1 MIDRIHG
8 GDIKYYL
15 EDVPPCVDKLIDFSA
30 NINPL
35 GLSPKTKA
43 AIAENITGVVHYPEP
58 GSRSLKKAL
67 AVFHNIKQDNL
78 TVGNG
83 SIELIYLIPKALKAK
98 KILIVTPTFS
108 EYEFAAK
115 ANGAK
120 IIFVKTKENENF
132 KIEFSN
138 LQKVL
143 SRVDLVFLG
152 NPNNPTGSCLHAEE
166 LSPLVEACA
175 RHKTVLVIDEVFMD
189 FVETCDEDSFLSAAP
204 RNKYLLIL
212 KSLTKFFALPGLR
225 LGYAVGHR
233 DLVRS
238 ISGLQYPW
246 NINSLAQ
253 AAGRDALKD
262 SAYMNYSRE
271 YIAGERE
278 FLFSGLKD
286 IKGLKAFSP
295 SSNFIL
301 CKLDGCS
308 VKSAKVLN
316 KRLVKKGLVIRNCG
330 NFRGLNEKFFRVAV
344 RKRDENRRLIT
355 ALKEVL

>member
-1 MIDRIHG
+1 MIDRVHG
-8 GDIKYYL
+8 GDVKRNI
-15 EDVPPCVDKLIDFSA
+15 VDFSA

-43 AIAENITGVVHYPEP
+43 AITENIAGVVHYPEP

-67 AVFHNIKQDNL
+67 AAFHNVRQDNL

-83 SIELIYLIPKALKAK
+83 SIELIYLIPKALKTK
-98 KILIVTPTFS
+98 KILIITPTFS
-108 EYEFAAK
+108 EYEFSAK
-115 ANGAK
+115 SNGAN
-120 IIFVKTKENENF
+120 IIFVKTEESENF
-132 KIEFSN
+132 RVDLNK
-138 LQKVL
+138 LQKLL
-143 SRVDLVFLG
+143 SRVELIFLG

-166 LSPLVEACA
+166 LSPLVEVCA

-189 FVETCDEDSFLSAAP
+189 FVETCDEDSLLSAAP
-204 RNKYLLIL
+204 ENKYLLVL
-212 KSLTKFFALPGLR
+212 RSLTKFFALPGLR
-225 LGYAVGHR
+225 LGYAVGHS
-233 DLVRS
+233 DLVRK

-253 AAGRDALKD
+253 AAGREALED
-262 SAYMNYSRE
+262 SDYMSYSRE

-295 SSNFIL
+295 SSNFVL
-301 CKLDGCS
+301 CKLDGCA

-316 KRLVKKGLVIRNCG
+316 ERLVKKGLIIRDCG

-344 RKRDENRRLIT
+344 RKRDENNSLIM
-355 ALKEVL
+355 ALKEIL

>member
-1 MIDRIHG
+1 MIDRVHG
-8 GDIKYYL
+8 GDVKRNI
-15 EDVPPCVDKLIDFSA
+15 VDFSA

-43 AIAENITGVVHYPEP
+43 AVTKNITGVVRYPEP
-58 GSRSLKKAL
+58 CSGSLKKAL
-67 AVFHNIKQDNL
+67 AAFHSTRQDNL

-83 SIELIYLIPKALKAK
+83 SIELIYLIPKALKAN

-108 EYEFAAK
+108 EYEFSAK
-115 ANGAK
+115 SNGSN
-120 IIFVKTKENENF
+120 IIFIKTEESENF
-132 KIEFSN
+132 KIDFN
-138 LQKVL
+138 KLQKLL

-152 NPNNPTGSCLHAEE
+152 NPNNPTGSNLHAEE
-166 LSPLVEACA
+166 LSPLIKACA
-175 RHKTVLVIDEVFMD
+175 RHKTVLAIDEVFMD
-189 FVETCDEDSFLSAAP
+189 FVETCDEDSLLSAAP
-204 RNKYLLIL
+204 KNKYLLVL

-238 ISGLQYPW
+238 ISDLQYPW

-253 AAGRDALKD
+253 AAGKEALKD
-262 SAYMNYSRE
+262 SDYISYSRE

-278 FLFSGLKD
+278 FLFGGLKG
-286 IKGLKAFSP
+286 IKGLKTFDP

-301 CKLDGCS
+301 CKLDGCA

-316 KRLVKKGLVIRNCG
+316 ERLIKKGLVIRNCG

-344 RKRDENRRLIT
+344 RKRNENNRLIM
-355 ALKEVL
+355 ALKEIL